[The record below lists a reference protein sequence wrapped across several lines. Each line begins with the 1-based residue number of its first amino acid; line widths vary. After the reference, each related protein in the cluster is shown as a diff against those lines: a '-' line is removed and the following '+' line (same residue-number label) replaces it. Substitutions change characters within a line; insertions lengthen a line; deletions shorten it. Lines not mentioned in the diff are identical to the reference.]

1 MVEIEEATEIA
12 RAHPAAA
19 IRLASA
25 AFSHLTRSWSN
36 GCNNRCTSPHLAA
49 SLHVKRTMKNKL
61 KDGENV
67 KVTGD
72 GVLFRREKLARAV
85 AKKRGKKIVKGDR
98 CWLVTNDP
106 RPDQSGPDPR
116 ATIH

>member
-1 MVEIEEATEIA
+1 
-12 RAHPAAA
+12 
-19 IRLASA
+19 
-25 AFSHLTRSWSN
+25 
-36 GCNNRCTSPHLAA
+36 
-49 SLHVKRTMKNKL
+49 MKNKL